1 MPADTPTPGDSG
13 APLNLDAIRARLD
26 AATAGPWWVEA
37 GGPDETCD
45 LIDGNNRRIATFPF
59 YAPFRHEENETFIAH
74 AREDVPRLLAEVDR
88 LTAERD
94 ELAATLANE
103 RGEGE
108 PPVPG
113 WTSCR
118 SRYDDGSRNGT
129 PRIEWYCNE
138 GRVVRALNGWHWASC
153 LHEDM
158 VYHRGEFTRSGTAPT
173 AREAIRLASDAARG
187 AK

>member
-1 MPADTPTPGDSG
+1 MPADLTPAEIEAMRLRASGEPPWSALPPHTPLED
-13 APLNLDAIRARLD
+13 
-26 AATAGPWWVEA
+26 
-37 GGPDETCD
+37 D
-45 LIDGNNRRIATFPF
+45 LSA
-59 YAPFRHEENETFIAH
+59 
-74 AREDVPRLLAEVDR
+74 DVMRLLAVVDA
-88 LTAERD
+88 LTAR
-94 ELAATLANE
+94 LAEAEATLANE